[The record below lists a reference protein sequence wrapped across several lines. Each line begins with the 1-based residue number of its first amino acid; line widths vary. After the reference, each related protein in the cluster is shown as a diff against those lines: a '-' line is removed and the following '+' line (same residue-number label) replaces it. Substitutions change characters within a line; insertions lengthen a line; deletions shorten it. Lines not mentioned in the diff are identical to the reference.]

1 MEAYAAETDQ
11 FKTSK
16 EEIHFFLEREFL
28 KTKCQPVEV
37 GSQTA
42 TIAHE
47 IGEAD
52 LRPGR
57 TVSGPVMTEAA
68 DVSLCVA
75 LLSLERLESY
85 HWR

>member
-11 FKTSK
+11 FKPSK
-16 EEIHFFLEREFL
+16 EEIHFFLEREFP
-28 KTKCQPVEV
+28 KTKCRAVEV
-37 GSQTA
+37 SNQTA

-52 LRPGR
+52 LLPGR
-57 TVSGPVMTEAA
+57 TLPSPVLTEVA
-68 DVSLCVA
+68 DVSLYVA